1 MTASLLVLLA
11 IGDAQAWSHTQKVWK
26 RSEIPM
32 PWFMAET
39 TVDNIDF
46 DYTVEAIQASFDT
59 WTETAPCAAVG
70 SNFEGVREGHVGGFV
85 TDGINTFSL
94 GDGLDQLDGST
105 LAATLCIP
113 SGEFAFGRDG
123 LNYYYNYDCDI
134 TYNETVDWA
143 TWEEV
148 EQGQCSSEFSF
159 QSVTTHEIGH
169 LWGLGH
175 SCDDPND
182 DGIKGEEP
190 CDDPD
195 LRYATMFWSTGPC
208 DNYQG
213 GDLRSDDVEGL
224 YALYGP
230 SCTFAAT
237 TERFGG
243 VPLEV
248 CFEVEC
254 NEAPEGFEWDFGDG
268 ATDSTALTACHTYEE
283 KGQFTVSLK
292 TLGGNDEC
300 GEWEAVTRERAYVLA
315 CEAPEAGEDFDGLF
329 TIEHFDGTV
338 YQLINQTD
346 TSVYGCVDRVQWEV
360 YKGGSVSG
368 EPLQVISAWSP
379 KIDFGEPGEYT
390 VVLNVGG
397 PGGVT
402 AAKITLNAEDKVGD
416 AYTACASAP
425 AIGGVWAVG
434 LGVAGLLRRR
444 RRA

>member
-1 MTASLLVLLA
+1 
-11 IGDAQAWSHTQKVWK
+11 
-26 RSEIPM
+26 
-32 PWFMAET
+32 
-39 TVDNIDF
+39 
-46 DYTVEAIQASFDT
+46 
-59 WTETAPCAAVG
+59 
-70 SNFEGVREGHVGGFV
+70 
-85 TDGINTFSL
+85 
-94 GDGLDQLDGST
+94 
-105 LAATLCIP
+105 
-113 SGEFAFGRDG
+113 
-123 LNYYYNYDCDI
+123 
-134 TYNETVDWA
+134 
-143 TWEEV
+143 
-148 EQGQCSSEFSF
+148 
-159 QSVTTHEIGH
+159 
-169 LWGLGH
+169 
-175 SCDDPND
+175 
-182 DGIKGEEP
+182 
-190 CDDPD
+190 
-195 LRYATMFWSTGPC
+195 
-208 DNYQG
+208 
-213 GDLRSDDVEGL
+213 VEGL

-268 ATDSTALTACHTYEE
+268 ATDSSALTACHTYEE